1 LLPNSKQLKGG
12 ERVAYN
18 ESLRE
23 ARLKCGY
30 SQNEVAAKI
39 GVSKMQI
46 SKWET
51 GDGSAPTLSRLIQ
64 LADVYGTS
72 IDKLVGRV

>member
-1 LLPNSKQLKGG
+1 MT
-12 ERVAYN
+12 YN
-18 ESLRE
+18 EAIRQ
-23 ARLKCGY
+23 ARLIHGY

-51 GDGSAPTLSRLIQ
+51 GDGSAPNLSRLIQ

-72 IDKLVGRV
+72 IDKLVGRI

>member
-1 LLPNSKQLKGG
+1 MT
-12 ERVAYN
+12 YN
-18 ESLRE
+18 EALRK
-23 ARLKCGY
+23 ARLMRGY
-30 SQNEVAAKI
+30 TQNEVASML

-51 GDGSAPTLSRLIQ
+51 GDGSAPNISRLIQ

-72 IDKLVGRV
+72 IDKLVGRI

>member
-1 LLPNSKQLKGG
+1 MTYS
-12 ERVAYN
+12 EA
-18 ESLRE
+18 LRQ
-23 ARLKCGY
+23 ARLIHGY

-51 GDGSAPTLSRLIQ
+51 GDGSAPSLSRLIQ

-72 IDKLVGRV
+72 IDKLVGRA

>member
-1 LLPNSKQLKGG
+1 MT
-12 ERVAYN
+12 YN
-18 ESLRE
+18 EALRQ
-23 ARLKCGY
+23 ARLTHGY

-51 GDGSAPTLSRLIQ
+51 GDGSAPNLSRLIQ

-72 IDKLVGRV
+72 IDKLVGRT

>member
-1 LLPNSKQLKGG
+1 MT
-12 ERVAYN
+12 YN
-18 ESLRE
+18 ESLRK
-23 ARLKCGY
+23 ARLTCGY
-30 SQNEVAAKI
+30 SQNEVASKL

-51 GDGSAPTLSRLIQ
+51 GDGSAPNISRLIQ

-72 IDKLVGRV
+72 IDKLVGRI

>member
-1 LLPNSKQLKGG
+1 MT
-12 ERVAYN
+12 YN
-18 ESLRE
+18 EALRQ
-23 ARLKCGY
+23 ARLIHGY

-51 GDGSAPTLSRLIQ
+51 GDGSAPNLSRLIQ
-64 LADVYGTS
+64 LADVYDTS
-72 IDKLVGRV
+72 IDQLVGRT

>member
-1 LLPNSKQLKGG
+1 MT
-12 ERVAYN
+12 YN
-18 ESLRE
+18 EALRQ
-23 ARLKCGY
+23 ARLIHGY

-51 GDGSAPTLSRLIQ
+51 GDGSAPNISRLIQ

-72 IDKLVGRV
+72 IDKLVGRI

>member
-1 LLPNSKQLKGG
+1 MTYY
-12 ERVAYN
+12 EA
-18 ESLRE
+18 LRE
-23 ARLKCGY
+23 SRLYHGY
-30 SQNEVAAKI
+30 SQKDVAEKL

-51 GDGSAPTLSRLIQ
+51 GDGSAPNLSRLIQ

-72 IDKLVGRV
+72 IDKLVGRK

>member
-1 LLPNSKQLKGG
+1 M
-12 ERVAYN
+12 AYN

>member
-1 LLPNSKQLKGG
+1 MT
-12 ERVAYN
+12 YN
-18 ESLRE
+18 EALRQ
-23 ARLKCGY
+23 ARLIHGY

-51 GDGSAPTLSRLIQ
+51 GDGSAPNLSRLIQ

-72 IDKLVGRV
+72 IDKLVGRS

>member
-1 LLPNSKQLKGG
+1 MT
-12 ERVAYN
+12 YN
-18 ESLRE
+18 EALRQ
-23 ARLKCGY
+23 ARLIHGY

-51 GDGSAPTLSRLIQ
+51 GDGSAPNLSRLIQ

-72 IDKLVGRV
+72 IDKLVGRI